1 MGDPVRAPRTS
12 SLCDIIV
19 SWVGVIDLVSAVT
32 LIKSGEIDRVVLENS
47 LPELGASG
55 ETDRVVLSVTDIV
68 FPHRTDLPRPED
80 PTELVALLIDDMV
93 GVSLGGGESPLEL
106 DMTLKS
112 FRLGLRVRRETA
124 AFALG

>member
-1 MGDPVRAPRTS
+1 M
-12 SLCDIIV
+12 
-19 SWVGVIDLVSAVT
+19 IDLVSAVT
-32 LIKSGEIDRVVLENS
+32 LIKSGEIDRVVLENN

-55 ETDRVVLSVTDIV
+55 ETDRVLSVTDIV

-93 GVSLGGGESPLEL
+93 GVSLGGGERPLEL
-106 DMTLKS
+106 VMALKS
-112 FRLGLRVRRETA
+112 FRLGLRGRRETA